1 LSAILLHT
9 GYKLANPSVFKRFYK
24 KGMSQFLPFAITIVA
39 ILVTD
44 LLKGMVIGV
53 VIGLFFVIKAN
64 YQAAITLSKDNLNY
78 LLSFNKDV
86 SFLNKALL
94 RKFILQI
101 PENSTVIIDAS
112 KTDFVDYD
120 ILEVIEEFL
129 ESAAEDNITVELV
142 NFYGKKKF
150 ERYARI

>member
-1 LSAILLHT
+1 
-9 GYKLANPSVFKRFYK
+9 
-24 KGMSQFLPFAITIVA
+24 M
-39 ILVTD
+39 
-44 LLKGMVIGV
+44 
-53 VIGLFFVIKAN
+53 
-64 YQAAITLSKDNLNY
+64 
-78 LLSFNKDV
+78 

>member
-1 LSAILLHT
+1 
-9 GYKLANPSVFKRFYK
+9 
-24 KGMSQFLPFAITIVA
+24 M
-39 ILVTD
+39 
-44 LLKGMVIGV
+44 
-53 VIGLFFVIKAN
+53 
-64 YQAAITLSKDNLNY
+64 
-78 LLSFNKDV
+78 
-86 SFLNKALL
+86 
-94 RKFILQI
+94 
-101 PENSTVIIDAS
+101 IIDAS

>member
-1 LSAILLHT
+1 
-9 GYKLANPSVFKRFYK
+9 
-24 KGMSQFLPFAITIVA
+24 
-39 ILVTD
+39 
-44 LLKGMVIGV
+44 V

-64 YQAAITLSKDNLNY
+64 YQAAITLSKDGSNY
-78 LLSFNKDV
+78 LISFNKDV

-101 PENSTVIIDAS
+101 TANSTVIIDAS

-120 ILEVIEEFL
+120 ILEVIEDFL
-129 ESAAEDNITVELV
+129 ESASEDNITVELV